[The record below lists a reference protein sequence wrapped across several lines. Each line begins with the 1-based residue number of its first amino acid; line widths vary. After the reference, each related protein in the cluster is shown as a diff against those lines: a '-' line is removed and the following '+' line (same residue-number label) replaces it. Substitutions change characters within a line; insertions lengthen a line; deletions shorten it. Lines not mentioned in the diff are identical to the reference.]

1 MKSRVKLG
9 DGARYKPGEDSYVV
23 NVGGRNVGRRKS
35 DIMDEIN
42 TLKQVRTVP
51 TYVGIRYLMSRMNRA
66 WPLARPVVVAAI
78 QAPLPHP
85 SLHNFPVN

>member
-23 NVGGRNVGRRKS
+23 NVGGRNIGRRKS

-42 TLKQVRTVP
+42 TLKQVKAKTDRLYQKKLRGGVFPFWEGLLIMTVHV
-51 TYVGIRYLMSRMNRA
+51 TCS
-66 WPLARPVVVAAI
+66 
-78 QAPLPHP
+78 
-85 SLHNFPVN
+85 